1 MSAWEITS
9 EDIIIVL
16 SNMGYEEP
24 SERQVEAALDV
35 VDADK
40 VERAALYGDDMSD
53 QVDMANIE
61 IEEQLIEHC
70 KAFGKGA
77 IIASVYH
84 QDATDDSEEIDWSI
98 ITKEDLLALTE
109 PKTEAY
115 YVFDDGTESL
125 IEDFSSESIDLNVN
139 NGALIAIE
147 I

>member
-24 SERQVEAALDV
+24 SERQVEAAFDV

-84 QDATDDSEEIDWSI
+84 QDATDDTEEIDWSI
-98 ITKEDLLALTE
+98 ITKEALTE
-109 PKTEAY
+109 LKTEAY